1 MRLKKFL
8 ICPICESSNI
18 FKISAIKSNI
28 KELEEL
34 NEVFDLM
41 KCSSCQHRF
50 ISKIPSQ
57 SELDSLYEI
66 DSPIVFGKT
75 DYNQL
80 QKKKFIRSN
89 YEGIAPDNNH
99 WIFRYIKIDSGK
111 YFELGPGLCSLYKA
125 FQLKGFKCQGLEPR
139 SFVQIEGLKKK
150 IQDIDNDNDIVVAF
164 DVFEHLADPVDYL
177 KKISYRTKKNGL
189 IFLTYPNSE
198 SFKSRILKD
207 KWQMVSPL
215 AHIHFF
221 SEKSSKILLEKCNFQ
236 PVLIQDYSFVE
247 PRRLIRNFLKLPIF
261 ILKDI
266 FQLKIKNIPSRFAEI
281 TLNVLDLIKGDQLKV
296 IAKKNNF

>member
-80 QKKKFIRSN
+80 QKKN
-89 YEGIAPDNNH
+89 
-99 WIFRYIKIDSGK
+99 
-111 YFELGPGLCSLYKA
+111 L
-125 FQLKGFKCQGLEPR
+125 
-139 SFVQIEGLKKK
+139 
-150 IQDIDNDNDIVVAF
+150 
-164 DVFEHLADPVDYL
+164 
-177 KKISYRTKKNGL
+177 
-189 IFLTYPNSE
+189 
-198 SFKSRILKD
+198 
-207 KWQMVSPL
+207 
-215 AHIHFF
+215 
-221 SEKSSKILLEKCNFQ
+221 
-236 PVLIQDYSFVE
+236 
-247 PRRLIRNFLKLPIF
+247 
-261 ILKDI
+261 
-266 FQLKIKNIPSRFAEI
+266 
-281 TLNVLDLIKGDQLKV
+281 
-296 IAKKNNF
+296 